1 MPLRGFMNYL
11 QQRYELQ
18 KRLGKVTGRQTWLA
32 TDLKTQQLVVIKLLT
47 FGAEFVWDDLKLFER
62 EAETL
67 KSLEHPAIPRYL
79 DYFEYELAGGQGFAL
94 VQTYIDANSL
104 AEHLQAGRSFGEIE
118 VRQIAK
124 DLLEILQYLHNRC
137 PSVIHRDIKPSNIL
151 MDDHTGNHPGQI
163 YLVDFGAVQSTKR
176 EGGTITIVGTYGY
189 MPPEQFGGRA
199 MPASDLYSLGATLI
213 YLVTGLHP
221 ADLLQDDLHIQFKP
235 VVNLAPEL
243 TDWLKQLTEPS
254 LKKRIGSAEA
264 ALMKL
269 ENPTK
274 PQQSPLVS
282 QRPSRSKLQ
291 LQVETHHFKLTIPP
305 HWEQLNYFIPITLTI
320 LGLIAFPL
328 WWSVSSSWLLLYY
341 ASWFFDIFLAFIA
354 YETAVPDLGE
364 IQFQINEVRVSCKGK
379 FLGFTFS
386 LTPTIPKSEIYR
398 ITYTPRYAQS
408 NPTEKNIIGEPA
420 LILWAG
426 TEKFRLH
433 RFIKNDSELE
443 WIANELSVWLGIE
456 LVIEK
461 PSTRRQ

>member
-1 MPLRGFMNYL
+1 MNYL

-151 MDDHTGNHPGQI
+151 MGDRTGNHPGQI

-235 VVNLAPEL
+235 VVNLDPEL

-254 LKKRIGSAEA
+254 LKERIGSAEA

-274 PQQSPLVS
+274 PKQNPLVS

-291 LQVETHHFKLTIPP
+291 LQVETHYFKLTIPRDR
-305 HWEQLNYFIPITLTI
+305 
-320 LGLIAFPL
+320 A
-328 WWSVSSSWLLLYY
+328 
-341 ASWFFDIFLAFIA
+341 
-354 YETAVPDLGE
+354 
-364 IQFQINEVRVSCKGK
+364 
-379 FLGFTFS
+379 
-386 LTPTIPKSEIYR
+386 
-398 ITYTPRYAQS
+398 
-408 NPTEKNIIGEPA
+408 
-420 LILWAG
+420 
-426 TEKFRLH
+426 
-433 RFIKNDSELE
+433 
-443 WIANELSVWLGIE
+443 
-456 LVIEK
+456 
-461 PSTRRQ
+461 